1 MSKSSLPTPQCDADL
16 DALLGG
22 KVGEI
27 NPDLADTAIA
37 VLTARTRGEIVT
49 AASEAGVGVRELA
62 RRLGVSAAAVSRHLR
77 SEGDMR
83 LSTAALFASALGL
96 EWRIKLVRSGVSHNE
111 KIDAEQRLS
120 FEFSEGEASPPSS
133 LTRRSSAR
141 EKKERIVRECQLAA

>member
-22 KVGEI
+22 KVGEL

-83 LSTAALFASALGL
+83 LSTAALFADALGH
-96 EWRIKLVRSGVSHNE
+96 EWRLGLV
-111 KIDAEQRLS
+111 
-120 FEFSEGEASPPSS
+120 P
-133 LTRRSSAR
+133 
-141 EKKERIVRECQLAA
+141 LAAPQHERRNSEHG